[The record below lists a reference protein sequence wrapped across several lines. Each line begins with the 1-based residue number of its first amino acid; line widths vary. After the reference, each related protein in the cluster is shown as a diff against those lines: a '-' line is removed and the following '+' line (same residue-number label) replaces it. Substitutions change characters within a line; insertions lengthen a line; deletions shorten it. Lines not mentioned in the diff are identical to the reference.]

1 MKLGKRGYIAI
12 SALLVAALTVSA
24 SSHTSAAAPVVLPE
38 GTAVHVRLDN
48 ALASNRAQSGEE
60 FRATVSEPIV
70 VDGKTVIPQGA
81 PVKGLV
87 VEARESGRLMGASR
101 LRLELTQVELGNKS
115 YDLRTASNYR
125 VGRGH
130 LKRNL
135 AWIGGGGAGGALIGA
150 IAGAGKGAL
159 IGGPVGAG
167 VGTAVAYFTG
177 KRDIRLPAESPL
189 TFKLAHPVTLGVT
202 S

>member
-1 MKLGKRGYIAI
+1 MKLGKRSYLAL
-12 SALLVAALTVSA
+12 SAVVVAGLVTAAA
-24 SSHTSAAAPVVLPE
+24 TSARQADLVTLPE

-48 ALASNRAQSGEE
+48 ALASDQARSGDQ
-60 FRATVSEPIV
+60 FSATVSEPV
-70 VDGKTVIPQGA
+70 VEDGKTVIPQGA

-87 VEARESGRLMGASR
+87 VEARESGRLMGTSR
-101 LRLELTQVELGNKS
+101 LRLKLTELQVGNKY

-125 VGRGH
+125 VGHGH

-135 AWIGGGGAGGALIGA
+135 AWIGGSGAGGAVIGA
-150 IAGAGKGAL
+150 LAAGGKGAL

-167 VGTAVAYFTG
+167 VGTAVAFMTG
-177 KRDIRLPAESPL
+177 KKDIRLPAEAAL
-189 TFKLAHPVTLGVT
+189 TFHLANPVTVAVT

>member
-1 MKLGKRGYIAI
+1 MTLGKKV
-12 SALLVAALTVSA
+12 SLALLVLSIAALVVSA
-24 SSHTSAAAPVVLPE
+24 TSANHARPMILPE
-38 GTAVHVRLDN
+38 GTAVHIRLDN
-48 ALASNRAQSGEE
+48 ALASNQARSGEE
-60 FRATVSEPIV
+60 FRASVSEPIV

-87 VEARESGRLMGASR
+87 VEARESGRLGGTSR
-101 LRLELTQVELGNKS
+101 LRLELTEVEIGNKS
-115 YDLRTASNYR
+115 YDLHTASSYR

-150 IAGAGKGAL
+150 VAAGGKGAL

-167 VGTAVAYFTG
+167 VGTAVAYMTG
-177 KRDIRLPAESPL
+177 KRDIRLPAESLL
-189 TFKLAHPVTLGVT
+189 TFRLVNPVTIQAT